1 MNRRQENPTP
11 SERLV
16 MNKSTSKA
24 RRAALMALATI
35 VLPFAAVRPLHAQ
48 ATQTKAPA
56 KHHSKAKG
64 AVVGAAAGAVVG
76 GPVGAVAGAA
86 VGAEVQHHKNKK
98 ARKRAAQV
106 KH

>member
-1 MNRRQENPTP
+1 MTLHLRFVRRRT
-11 SERLV
+11 V
-16 MNKSTSKA
+16 MT
-24 RRAALMALATI
+24 ALATVAIAI
-35 VLPFAAVRPLHAQ
+35 VGATSAHAQ
-48 ATQTKAPA
+48 STTPAAP

-98 ARKRAAQV
+98 ARRRAKAAA
-106 KH
+106 H